1 MRHLIKLVTWPDL
14 SLGEMHHLAKWVAFL
29 ANWLSKSCVQVML
42 LWRSDAYSNHM
53 ILKNASKENII
64 YLTFAFP
71 KAFFRQIQLGWL
83 VDNFLWSGT
92 SELRIFN
99 VLFNFFH
106 FPFRL
111 CKVTLMN
118 FKFDPIFS
126 FFIFF
131 NRKFNGVLNS
141 AQLDFGDTGITH
153 ILENEQ
159 KCSMSIFTFS
169 TVS

>member
-1 MRHLIKLVTWPDL
+1 MRHLIKLVTRPNKP
-14 SLGEMHHLAKWVAFL
+14 LGQIYDLAKCIIWPREQPFWQTDA
-29 ANWLSKSCVQVML
+29 LSKSCVQVML
-42 LWRSDAYSNHM
+42 LWPSDAYSNHM

-126 FFIFF
+126 FLFF
-131 NRKFNGVLNS
+131 SIENS
-141 AQLDFGDTGITH
+141 T
-153 ILENEQ
+153 E
-159 KCSMSIFTFS
+159 S
-169 TVS
+169 